1 MKHKMIG
8 MAKRN
13 IFFMLVAL
21 FACVA
26 IGLSVYLDATRE
38 REDWDIPIVSS
49 TSTPTAVFIPAEGWW
64 TSVSSPTPK
73 P

>member
-1 MKHKMIG
+1 MIG

-13 IFFMLVAL
+13 IFFSLIAL

-26 IGLSVYLDATRE
+26 IGFSIYLDSTRE
-38 REDWDIPIVSS
+38 REDWNIPVASS
-49 TSTPTAVFIPAEGWW
+49 SSTPTAAFIPAEGWW
-64 TSVSSPTPK
+64 ESVSSPTPK